1 MTDAPFGPYKILGKL
16 GEGTMGTVY
25 RAFDPNLER
34 QLAIKILN
42 PQASRNSELVQRF
55 EREAKLLASL
65 KHPGV
70 ATVFSFGEHEGRLY
84 MALELVDGRSL
95 DILLAQKGVIPPR
108 RASGIAVQLL
118 DALDAV
124 HALGITHRDVKPGN
138 VMVVRRGGSD
148 HVKLL
153 DFGVAKVQE
162 QQGSSV
168 KQLTDP
174 GTVVGTIEYM
184 APEIIQGDAVDP
196 RTDVYAAGALLYEML
211 LGRPPFRGRVHE
223 VFKGH
228 LHTAPEAPRQ
238 FKPELPEAL
247 EQVILKALAK
257 KPEERF
263 ESARIM
269 AAVLEKIVEH
279 MAEVVE
285 PGSSDYSL
293 PPPLV

>member
-1 MTDAPFGPYKILGKL
+1 MSDAPFGPFQILGKL

-34 QLAIKILN
+34 QLAIKILS
-42 PQASRNSELVQRF
+42 PTASRSPELVQRF

-65 KHPGV
+65 KHVGV
-70 ATVFSFGEHEGRLY
+70 ATVFGFGSHEGRHY

-95 DILLAQKGVIPPR
+95 DVLIAQKGVIPPR

-118 DALDAV
+118 DALEAV
-124 HALGITHRDVKPGN
+124 HALGIIHRDVKPGN

-153 DFGVAKVQE
+153 DFGVAKLQE
-162 QQGSSV
+162 QPSGGV
-168 KQLTDP
+168 KQITEP
-174 GTVVGTIEYM
+174 GTVVGTIDYM
-184 APEIIQGDAVDP
+184 APEIVAGEEVDP
-196 RTDVYAAGALLYEML
+196 RTDVYAAGAVLYEML
-211 LGRPPFRGRVHE
+211 IGRPPFRGRAYE
-223 VFKGH
+223 VMKQH
-228 LHTAPEAPRQ
+228 LHDPPEAPRK

-247 EQVILKALAK
+247 EAVVLKALAK
-257 KPEERF
+257 KPPERF
-263 ESARIM
+263 ESARTM
-269 AAVLEKIVEH
+269 AAALEAIVER